1 MEPGLSIPKVTILS
15 SGPDWPTSVLCG
27 ILKLSIIPILIGTIP
42 VLTLIVPTT
51 LAGGFMYL
59 AAKPDSSDLE
69 VNLATL
75 FTAMFGLVMGLCSL
89 VMVVCVNNVSSKRK
103 DEIQDYEGKINPNM
117 TLDKEVQKADAA
129 CEQAIRL
136 STEAVHWSRVPT
148 CWRLGASHPT
158 ILDLLFASTPLRQG
172 FLALAPYNLE
182 AF

>member
-1 MEPGLSIPKVTILS
+1 
-15 SGPDWPTSVLCG
+15 
-27 ILKLSIIPILIGTIP
+27 
-42 VLTLIVPTT
+42 
-51 LAGGFMYL
+51 
-59 AAKPDSSDLE
+59 
-69 VNLATL
+69 
-75 FTAMFGLVMGLCSL
+75 
-89 VMVVCVNNVSSKRK
+89 MVVCVNNVSSKRK

-158 ILDLLFASTPLRQG
+158 ILDLLFASTLLRQG

-182 AF
+182 AFLTPCRLPSPQIFSTHCQFALVLSRYLHCCLADNSLF